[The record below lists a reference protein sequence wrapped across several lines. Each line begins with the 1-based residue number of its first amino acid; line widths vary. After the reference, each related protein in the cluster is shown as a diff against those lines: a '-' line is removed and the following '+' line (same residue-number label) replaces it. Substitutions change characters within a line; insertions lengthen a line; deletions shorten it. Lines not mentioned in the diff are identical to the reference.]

1 MGIAAHNEV
10 FISPSVAINNK
21 DSNSNNNNRDDDN
34 DEDSGFS
41 IVMDFNTLEN
51 FSNDLVAT
59 PRKNSKFMSWWW

>member
-21 DSNSNNNNRDDDN
+21 ESNINNFDDDD

-41 IVMDFNTLEN
+41 IVMNFNTLEN
-51 FSNDLVAT
+51 LSNDVVAT